1 MVQFCINRKIYQL
14 LQLSWDLKDCVEEQ
28 KALKMS
34 NFSQYCFQLP
44 DSKVSNI
51 PVAVIASNR
60 PHYLYR
66 YAPKHI

>member
-1 MVQFCINRKIYQL
+1 MFHNI
-14 LQLSWDLKDCVEEQ
+14 
-28 KALKMS
+28 
-34 NFSQYCFQLP
+34 FQLP

-66 YAPKHI
+66 YVLKHILEMQSIKDKWSSK